1 MGPRILEPPEEG
13 FQILQCHERRW
24 CSDFLD
30 DWWSDLATST
40 VERSRMVAT
49 EFSTERSGQ
58 LGAPPGRGRS
68 ELAGFRVARILD
80 GGKGGSF
87 ADREPSGD
95 AERGV
100 VMEDEFLVNRVRKLN
115 LGY

>member
-68 ELAGFRVARILD
+68 ELAGFRIDFRFAARSRPLD
-80 GGKGGSF
+80 AGGPKRSCEGLKALYLEFFSGP
-87 ADREPSGD
+87 ARET
-95 AERGV
+95 
-100 VMEDEFLVNRVRKLN
+100 
-115 LGY
+115 